1 MLNPRRITIRDI
13 DDLMTWLTLA
23 IILLISRTI
32 DASEN
37 QEAKALVWPTD
48 ASHLITSS
56 FAEYRDGHFHS
67 GIDIKTWGKTGY
79 KVFAVADGWVS
90 RIKVS
95 PYGFGR
101 ALYITL
107 NDGRTVVYGHLQD
120 FSDPISD
127 HVWNVQ
133 KANGRY
139 SVELFLSRHEFPVK
153 AGDLVA
159 YTGESGVGP
168 PHLHFE
174 IRNNDEEPL
183 NPLTQGI
190 RIDDSIRPV
199 IAEIAVTPLDD
210 RSRVNGSPVPYFVTP
225 TAGQS
230 KTGSIVIG
238 SPIRVQGRIGI
249 SIRADDWA
257 VADGNAFNIYRI
269 ILKIAD
275 STGFETSYDQF
286 SYGQTRKILLERD
299 WRFDV
304 QGEGKF
310 VRLYRH
316 PKNTLSFHPS
326 NLKGIINCNDFES
339 LIPFRIV
346 AEDCAG
352 NTAEVK
358 GELLPVAKSVDSENE
373 DYLNEIEFLDSQ
385 EGAISITPV
394 FFDNYL
400 SMALP
405 AKTTPRG
412 RLVGWLS
419 GGTAAILAWQRNERG
434 IWCGTAPLDFD
445 YSGQVRLPIYDDGAP
460 DAGALC
466 CATWQQW
473 GVRPNRQRTITF
485 PDSQV
490 TMTFNNNSLWQPI
503 CVRCDS
509 AKYPVGGFP
518 YLTRAWKIEP
528 RDVPLAGNV
537 EISWK
542 IPPNQTTLNQIAIYR
557 WSRRAYWKILMPVT
571 YSDDGAINAPTDELG
586 IFALIRDDQPPEVTP
601 VFPKNGAVVTTAK
614 PRLVVHIGDVLSGL
628 DEDGMQMKLDGNV
641 VISEYDPDAQ
651 TVSYRPHDTLAS
663 GEHQLTAEVRDRAG
677 NVTTKQIVF
686 RISGGS
692 R

>member
-1 MLNPRRITIRDI
+1 MP
-13 DDLMTWLTLA
+13 WLA
-23 IILLISRTI
+23 IAIVLVISYTI
-32 DASEN
+32 EASEN
-37 QEAKALVWPTD
+37 QGAKRLVWPTD

-56 FAEYRDGHFHS
+56 FAEYRDSHFHS

-120 FSDPISD
+120 FADRISD
-127 HVWNVQ
+127 YVWNAQ
-133 KANGRY
+133 KAHGQY
-139 SVELFLSRHEFPVK
+139 SVELFPGKDEFPVK

-159 YTGESGVGP
+159 YTGESGIGP

-174 IRNNDEEPL
+174 IRNAGEEPL

-190 RIDDSIRPV
+190 RIEDSIRPV
-199 IAEIAVTPLDD
+199 ISEIAIAPLDD
-210 RSRVNGSPVPYFVTP
+210 RSRVNGSPVPYFATP
-225 TAGQS
+225 TAAGQS
-230 KTGSIVIG
+230 KYGATVLDN
-238 SPIRVQGRIGI
+238 PIRVQGRIGF
-249 SIRADDWA
+249 SVKADDWA
-257 VADGNAFNIYRI
+257 VANGNAFNVYRI
-269 ILKIAD
+269 TLQIAD
-275 STGFETSYDQF
+275 STCFETTYDQF
-286 SYGQTRKILLERD
+286 SYAQTRKILLERD

-304 QGEGKF
+304 QGDGKF

-316 PKNTLSFHPS
+316 PKNTLPFHPS
-326 NLKGIINCNDFES
+326 NLKGIINCNDYES
-339 LIPFRIV
+339 PIPFRIV

-352 NTAEVK
+352 NSAEVR

-385 EGAISITPV
+385 EGAISITPA

-400 SMALP
+400 SVALP

-412 RLVGWLS
+412 RPVGWLRAS
-419 GGTAAILAWQRNERG
+419 TMPMLSWQRNERG
-434 IWCGTAPLDFD
+434 IWYGTAPLDFD

-466 CATWQQW
+466 YATWQQW

-490 TMTFNNNSLWQPI
+490 TMTFSNNSLWQPI
-503 CVRCDS
+503 CVRFDS

-528 RDVPLAGNV
+528 RDIPLAGNV

-542 IPPNQTTLNQIAIYR
+542 IPPNQTALKQIGIYR
-557 WSRRAYWKILMPVT
+557 WSRRDYWKILTPVA
-571 YSDDGAINAPTDELG
+571 YSDDDAIDAPTDELG

-601 VFPKNGAVVTTAK
+601 VFPKDGAVVTTSR
-614 PRLVVHIGDVLSGL
+614 PRLVVHIGDVLSGF
-628 DEDGMQMKLDGNV
+628 DEDGLRMKLDGDP

-651 TVSYRPHDTLAS
+651 TVAYRPHESLTS

-686 RISGGS
+686 HLR
-692 R
+692 